1 MTKWE
6 YEKIDLNTLSR
17 HESEIDALNLAGSNG
32 WELVAINNC
41 NVAIM
46 KRSVTAAKA
55 PRATVAATAAPR
67 PAK

>member
-6 YEKIDLNTLSR
+6 YEKIDLNSLSR

-32 WELVAINNC
+32 WELVSINTC

-46 KRSVTAAKA
+46 KRAVAAAKP
-55 PRATVAATAAPR
+55 PRATVAASAAPR
-67 PAK
+67 TAK